1 MEETPSHT
9 SFNMDCFSTN
19 PQLLGRV
26 LEHHRPYLRMLARA
40 RIHQE
45 LRSKLDP
52 SDVVQEVCME
62 AVRQIQLFRG
72 TSKAEF
78 AGWLR
83 GILADRIAKNA
94 RRFLG
99 TQQRD
104 IQLEKSLQQ
113 QLDETSGN
121 LESFLAQSSRSPSAV
136 AEWNETTLSLAQAIE
151 SLPDDYQQVV
161 ILRNLQGK
169 SFREVADAL
178 NRSVDSVEKLWIRA
192 LVKLKQAMNG

>member
-1 MEETPSHT
+1 
-9 SFNMDCFSTN
+9 
-19 PQLLGRV
+19 
-26 LEHHRPYLRMLARA
+26 
-40 RIHQE
+40 
-45 LRSKLDP
+45 
-52 SDVVQEVCME
+52 
-62 AVRQIQLFRG
+62 
-72 TSKAEF
+72 
-78 AGWLR
+78 
-83 GILADRIAKNA
+83 LADRIAKNA

-121 LESFLAQSSRSPSAV
+121 LESFLAQNSRSPSAV

-169 SFREVADAL
+169 SFREVADAM
-178 NRSVDSVEKLWIRA
+178 NRSIDSVEKLWIRA
-192 LVKLKQAMNG
+192 LVKLKQSMNG

>member
-1 MEETPSHT
+1 MEETPSNT
-9 SFNMDCFSTN
+9 SFNMECFTTN
-19 PQLLGRV
+19 PQLLGSV

-40 RIHQE
+40 RIHQD

-121 LESFLAQSSRSPSAV
+121 LESFLAQNSRSPSAV